1 MTMDALAL
9 NGLVALPTGF
19 VLLLVLGGRRSDVAA
34 LSVAVVGGLA
44 VLGWSVWAVAVSAVG
59 LDGGHVDVPW
69 VDAVGIRWHLGLDG
83 ISGPLVLMT
92 TVIVAC
98 CLLSLVRQP
107 PAGGARS
114 APRGAAAA
122 GIEAGARR
130 VRRWTWCC
138 SSRSS
143 RSR

>member
-19 VLLLVLGGRRSDVAA
+19 VLLTWLLGGRRSDVAA

-59 LDGGHVDVPW
+59 LDGGRRALGR
-69 VDAVGIRWHLGLDG
+69 AVGIRWHLGLDG

-98 CLLSLVRQP
+98 CLVSLVRQP
-107 PAGGARS
+107 PPA
-114 APRGAAAA
+114 APGCTS
-122 GIEAGARR
+122 RR
-130 VRRWTWCC
+130 CC
-138 SSRSS
+138 C
-143 RSR
+143 